1 MRRLITAGICALLLT
16 GCGGTQG
23 NPTQTSGPAQK
34 TEKSQTAA
42 TAPETPETPQA
53 QGPAPVEGISE
64 EDTAEAKKIVEK
76 MSDEELAGSV
86 LMMTYQGTD
95 PQVAAD
101 TIKRLHL
108 SGSIVMTYNLGDAA
122 TFEDLKA
129 TTSAI
134 KAGGKDR
141 DWPVLTSVD
150 QEGGPVARVRS
161 ATMPFPPLMAGGA
174 VRNKDTVTNAT
185 HAQGAELRE
194 AGFSIDFAPVADVTV
209 GAQDPAINVR
219 SAGDKSDAVSGTVAA
234 AVNGYSKA
242 GIGSAAKHFPGHG
255 SLTVD
260 SHESL
265 PVSKKSLKKLSK
277 TEFEPFRKAA
287 EVGVPLVMVGHIAVP
302 GNEKLPGDLNP
313 EVYEALRKDVGFEHV
328 AVTDALNMG
337 AVTQKDAALAA
348 IKAGADLALMPH
360 DIEQAHASIVKA
372 VKSGDLS
379 RERITEA
386 ATRVVALSLWHK
398 RSAETAKGSAPKPEG
413 ALRAYAEESL
423 SVVRG
428 ACEVATPLKQ
438 ARVVGDDEVAVQRL
452 SEAFE
457 NNGVSVGS
465 GPTVSVGQKAASG
478 AEYVVGIGAPWNVD
492 RAKADTV
499 IATYT
504 GNEYAMDAVA
514 KYLTGELEAT
524 AQVPVKVRGKSPT
537 CGK

>member
-16 GCGGTQG
+16 GCGGTHG
-23 NPTQTSGPAQK
+23 TSTQTSGPAQE
-34 TEKSQTAA
+34 TEKSDTASNA
-42 TAPETPETPQA
+42 PETPQA
-53 QGPAPVEGISE
+53 QGPAPVEGISD
-64 EDTAEAKKIVEK
+64 EDTSEAKKIVEQ

-86 LMMTYQGTD
+86 LMMTYHGTD
-95 PQVAAD
+95 PKVAAD

-108 SGSIVMTYNLGDAA
+108 SGSIVMTYNLSENA
-122 TFEDLKA
+122 TLKDLQA

-134 KAGGKDR
+134 KEGGKDR

-185 HAQGAELRE
+185 HAQGAELRD

-209 GAQDPAINVR
+209 GAKDPAINVR
-219 SAGDKSDAVSGTVAA
+219 SAGDKSDAVSDTVAA
-234 AVNGYSKA
+234 AVSGYSKA

-277 TEFEPFRKAA
+277 TEFEPFKKAA
-287 EVGVPLVMVGHIAVP
+287 EVGIPLIMVGHIAVP

-337 AVTQKDAALAA
+337 AVTQKDAALTA

-360 DIEQAHASIVKA
+360 DTEQAHASIVKA
-372 VKSGDLS
+372 VKSGDLP
-379 RERITEA
+379 RKRITEA
-386 ATRVVALSLWHK
+386 ATRVVSLSLWQK
-398 RSAETAKGSAPKPEG
+398 RSAEIAQGSAPKTED

-423 SVVRG
+423 SVISG
-428 ACEVATPLKQ
+428 TCQVAKPLKQ

-452 SEAFE
+452 SKAFE

-465 GPTVSVGQKAASG
+465 GPIVSVGQKPADG
-478 AEYVVGIGAPWNVD
+478 AKYVVGIGAPWNVD

-499 IATYT
+499 IATYS
-504 GNEYAMDAVA
+504 GNEYAMDAAA
-514 KYLTGELEAT
+514 KYLTGTLEAK
-524 AQVPVKVRGKSPT
+524 AQVPVKVRAKSPQ

>member
-1 MRRLITAGICALLLT
+1 MRRLITAGICALLLA
-16 GCGGTQG
+16 GCGGSQG
-23 NPTQTSGPAQK
+23 TPTHTSDPAQK
-34 TEKSQTAA
+34 AEKSQT
-42 TAPETPETPQA
+42 TSSAPQP

-64 EDTAEAKKIVEK
+64 EDTAEAKKIVEQ

-86 LMMTYQGTD
+86 LMMTYHGTD
-95 PQVAAD
+95 PKVAAD

-108 SGSIVMTYNLGDAA
+108 SGSIVMTYNLGETA
-122 TFEDLKA
+122 TLKDLQA

-185 HAQGAELRE
+185 HAQGAELRD

-209 GAQDPAINVR
+209 GAKDPAINVR
-219 SAGDKSDAVSGTVAA
+219 SAGDKPGLVSDTVAA
-234 AVNGYSKA
+234 AVNGYSQA

-265 PVSKKSLKKLSK
+265 PVSKKSLKKLGK

-287 EVGVPLVMVGHIAVP
+287 EVGVPMVMVGHIALP
-302 GNEKLPGDLNP
+302 GNEKLPADLNP

-337 AVTQKDAALAA
+337 AITQKDAALTA
-348 IKAGADLALMPH
+348 IKAGADLALMPN
-360 DIEQAHASIVKA
+360 DIEHAHASIVKA
-372 VKSGDLS
+372 VKSGDLP
-379 RERITEA
+379 RQRLTEA
-386 ATRVVALSLWHK
+386 AARVVSLSLWHK
-398 RSAETAKGSAPKPEG
+398 RSAETTMGSAPKTED
-413 ALRAYAEESL
+413 ALSAYAEESL
-423 SVVRG
+423 SVVSG
-428 ACEVATPLKQ
+428 ECKVAKPLKR
-438 ARVVGDDEVAVQRL
+438 ARVIGDDQVAVKRL
-452 SEAFE
+452 TEAFK
-457 NNGVSVGS
+457 NNGVSVGD
-465 GPTVSVGQKAASG
+465 GPTVSVGQKPADG
-478 AEYVVGIGAPWNVD
+478 AKYVVGIGAPWNVD

-499 IATYT
+499 IATYS
-504 GNEYAMDAVA
+504 GNEYAMDAAA
-514 KYLTGELEAT
+514 KYMAGTLEAK
-524 AQVPVKVRGKSPT
+524 AQVPVKVRAKSPV